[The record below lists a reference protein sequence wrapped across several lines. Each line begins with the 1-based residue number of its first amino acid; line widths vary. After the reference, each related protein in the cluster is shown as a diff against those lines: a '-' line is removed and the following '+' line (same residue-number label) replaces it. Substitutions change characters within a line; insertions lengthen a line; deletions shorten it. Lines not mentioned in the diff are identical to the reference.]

1 MYSIYDTAA
10 LQKFLLDQWEK
21 PFRLKQIQHSLYKDL
36 VEDISQCTTLSQKL
50 REGLKENFTQHVLT
64 VSHIANSESGQTTK
78 FLLDT
83 YDDNHIECVIMR
95 HLSGRNTLCI
105 SCQAGCPMACTF
117 CATGKLWLLR
127 NLTVGE
133 IVEQVMLAIHYL
145 KKEKLQLRNIV
156 FMGMGE
162 PFLNYG
168 EVHKSLEIFCWN
180 QCLNFSER
188 RVTISTCGIV
198 PWIKKLMVEHPQVSL
213 AVSLHAPND
222 EARRAIM
229 PVDNTYPLDQL
240 MKALDEYVEKTNKRI
255 FYEYIMIK
263 GVTDKPQY
271 AHELA
276 ELMKGRLWHVNFIPY
291 NAGEGLMWN
300 DMQPTSSL
308 MIRKFQ
314 RVLEEN
320 GIPSTVRFTMGD
332 DIDAACGQLAL
343 KADGK
348 QIEVTEGK
356 RITNS
361 SSR

>member
-1 MYSIYDTAA
+1 MHSIYDDIA
-10 LQKFLLDQWEK
+10 LKKFLEEQWEK
-21 PFRLKQIQHSLYKDL
+21 PFRLTQIHQALYKDL
-36 VEDISQCTTLSQKL
+36 IEDISSCTTISAKL
-50 REGLKENFTQHVLT
+50 REAMKEQFTQNILK
-64 VSHIANSESGQTTK
+64 VSHIANSANGQTTK

-83 YDDNHIECVIMR
+83 HDDRHIECVIMR

-133 IVEQVMLAIHYL
+133 IVEQVMIAIHHL
-145 KKEKLQLRNIV
+145 KKEWLQLRNIV

-162 PFLNYG
+162 PFLNYP
-168 EVHKSLEIFCWN
+168 EVKKSLDIFCGPK
-180 QCLNFSER
+180 CLNFSER

-198 PWIKKLMVEHPQVSL
+198 PGIKKLMVDHPQISL

-229 PVDNTYPLDQL
+229 PVDNTYPLAVL
-240 MKALDEYVEKTNKRI
+240 MKTLDEYVEVTNKRI

-263 GVTDKPQY
+263 WVTDKLPY
-271 AHELA
+271 AYELA
-276 ELMKGRLWHVNFIPY
+276 DLMQGRLGHVNFIPY
-291 NAGEGLMWN
+291 NAGEGIMGN
-300 DMQPTSSL
+300 NMEPTSSL
-308 MIRKFQ
+308 MIKKFQ
-314 RVLEEN
+314 RVLEER

-343 KADGK
+343 KVNGK
-348 QIEVTEGK
+348 KTTQEQGK
-356 RITNS
+356 RIGG
-361 SSR
+361 